1 MFFEKFL
8 ERVASV
14 LGRDVLISIISFLL
28 TTYLANKL
36 GAQRFGLWIGIM
48 TLLTVLD
55 LLFRLKIDQLIVFYS
70 KQYPYN
76 SALYIRVSLLSLY
89 GVLVGGAV
97 VSILHAPIVDFFAL
111 SGVWLLGAIFANF
124 SLSVFGNICFY
135 IFLAEGRYSAYN
147 LVLICQSITTAFAV
161 FVGFYLFES
170 SLVFALFAH
179 ILSWIV
185 VLSFFFANRLFIK
198 FKDPVAYG
206 TSSDLSDGDILQ
218 KGRYTFASSALAAG
232 AGQLPRLFVLN
243 FLGPAYLGYL
253 GLAQTIV
260 GLINRI
266 PLSVNTVLYPMLVNQ
281 DSGELSRTISIV
293 RVLILI
299 FLPVFLFLVML
310 TPFLVETFYGVEYA
324 RVSLYLQILL
334 PFAYLGL
341 PGVVL
346 GSYYSSQGEF
356 NVLFI
361 TNLAAA
367 VVSFLSL
374 CVASLISNEFAP
386 IVALCA
392 AFTTITIVSLAYMPK
407 SVRIAEILPKFD
419 DIQLLAKAFRAYRD
433 RSRS

>member
-1 MFFEKFL
+1 M
-8 ERVASV
+8 
-14 LGRDVLISIISFLL
+14 
-28 TTYLANKL
+28 
-36 GAQRFGLWIGIM
+36 
-48 TLLTVLD
+48 
-55 LLFRLKIDQLIVFYS
+55 
-70 KQYPYN
+70 
-76 SALYIRVSLLSLY
+76 
-89 GVLVGGAV
+89 
-97 VSILHAPIVDFFAL
+97 
-111 SGVWLLGAIFANF
+111 
-124 SLSVFGNICFY
+124 
-135 IFLAEGRYSAYN
+135 
-147 LVLICQSITTAFAV
+147 
-161 FVGFYLFES
+161 
-170 SLVFALFAH
+170 
-179 ILSWIV
+179 
-185 VLSFFFANRLFIK
+185 
-198 FKDPVAYG
+198 AYG